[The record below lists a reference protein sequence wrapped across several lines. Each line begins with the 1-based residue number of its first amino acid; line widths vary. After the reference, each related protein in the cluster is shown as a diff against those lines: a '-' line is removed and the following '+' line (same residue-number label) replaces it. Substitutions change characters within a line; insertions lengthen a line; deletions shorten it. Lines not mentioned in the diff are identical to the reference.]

1 MQNQTILEGIVSI
14 TAALDAQSRPIERLL
29 LQEGKRTRP
38 IGYLRR
44 RAQEVNI
51 PIEVVSEG
59 EITNLAGGHSHGGA
73 VAIAGERRYCS
84 IGSLVDKQ
92 GNSTHSLLEA
102 GQPEQDQPKPGQP
115 EQDQS
120 RHKQSS
126 LNQAQTSH
134 PFIVML
140 DGIEDPFNFGYAVR
154 AVYAAGADGLIVRP
168 RNWLSA
174 AGTVARASAGA
185 SERIPTAVAES
196 IDVAAGALRQLGLRV
211 ACTAKEG
218 ATDLYQV
225 DLSVPLFLVIGGE
238 KRGIT
243 RSFIETAD
251 ILINIPYGRP
261 FAQSMGTAAATS
273 VLAFEVM
280 RQRKQSAS

>member
-1 MQNQTILEGIVSI
+1 MQNQTILEGVVSI

-29 LQEGKRTRP
+29 IQEGKRTRP

-51 PIEVVSEG
+51 PIDVVPEA

-73 VAIAGERRYCS
+73 VAIAGDRRYCS
-84 IGSLVDKQ
+84 IDSLVDGK
-92 GNSTHSLLEA
+92 E
-102 GQPEQDQPKPGQP
+102 
-115 EQDQS
+115 
-120 RHKQSS
+120 QSS
-126 LNQAQTSH
+126 QAISEQGQSKQKPVTLNGAEASH

-168 RNWLSA
+168 RNWLTA

-196 IDVAAGALRQLGLRV
+196 IDVAAGAVRQFGLQV

-243 RSFIETAD
+243 RSFIESAD
-251 ILINIPYGRP
+251 ILINIPYGRS

-280 RQRKQSAS
+280 RQRSSATTHNT

>member
-1 MQNQTILEGIVSI
+1 MENQTILEGVVSI
-14 TAALDAQSRPIERLL
+14 MAALDATSRPIERLL
-29 LQEGKRTRP
+29 IQDGKRTRP
-38 IGYLRR
+38 ISYLRR

-51 PIEVVSEG
+51 PIEMVPETAIA
-59 EITNLAGGHSHGGA
+59 EMAGGHSHGGA
-73 VAIAGERRYCS
+73 IALAGERRYSS
-84 IGSLVDKQ
+84 IESLVNGPGKPEPER
-92 GNSTHSLLEA
+92 SL
-102 GQPEQDQPKPGQP
+102 PDQPQQG
-115 EQDQS
+115 
-120 RHKQSS
+120 
-126 LNQAQTSH
+126 QAQVNH

-154 AVYAAGADGLIVRP
+154 AVYASGADGLIVRP

-185 SERIPTAVAES
+185 SERIPTAIAES
-196 IDVAAGALRQLGLRV
+196 IESAADTVRQFGLQV

-218 ATDLYQV
+218 ATDLYHV

-243 RSFIETAD
+243 RSFVERAD
-251 ILINIPYGRP
+251 ILINIPYGRS

-273 VLAFEVM
+273 VLSFEVM
-280 RQRKQSAS
+280 RQRKSNPNLSAS